1 MTFGLHIL
9 HKNKE
14 KCKTG
19 IDYCADLCYINSS
32 KKEYL
37 DTMYLGC
44 YREGMTN
51 FVRNF
56 CLICV

>member
-1 MTFGLHIL
+1 MHIL

-19 IDYCADLCYINSS
+19 IDYCADLCYIDYS